1 MYFLFENVLICM
13 TCAASFAASF
23 IEFIDVFKHFKY
35 LYQNEKSFIKEWF
48 AKVIFWKWIA
58 SSFLLKLTNLWEFFY
73 TLRPLQN
80 EVGFATFCKKIFS
93 IVTWISI
100 PFNVST
106 IDLILFQSSL
116 FLDSISKYNWY
127 LPEGIFLV
135 SKCTIFFSFT

>member
-58 SSFLLKLTNLWEFFY
+58 SSFLLNLTNLII
-73 TLRPLQN
+73 RPLRIFLYTSP
-80 EVGFATFCKKIFS
+80 FAERGWFCY
-93 IVTWISI
+93 
-100 PFNVST
+100 
-106 IDLILFQSSL
+106 ILQKEN
-116 FLDSISKYNWY
+116 FLDCYLNINSIQGFHN
-127 LPEGIFLV
+127 
-135 SKCTIFFSFT
+135 